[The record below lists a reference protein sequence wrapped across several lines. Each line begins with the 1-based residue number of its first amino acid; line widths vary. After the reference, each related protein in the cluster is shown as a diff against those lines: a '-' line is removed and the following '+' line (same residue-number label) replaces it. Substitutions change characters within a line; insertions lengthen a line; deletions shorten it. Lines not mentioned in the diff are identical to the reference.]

1 MGLKDLTPK
10 ELLHIKERDEEEQ
23 RKQQDKKIFKNVK
36 VLIEACYIAQRH
48 GAYTLEEARH
58 IMNAIDILILKD
70 NTSYSFKQS

>member
-10 ELLHIKERDEEEQ
+10 ELLDIKDRDEKEQ
-23 RKQQDKKIFKNVK
+23 RKQQDEKLFKNVI

-58 IMNAIDILILKD
+58 IMDAIDILTLKD
-70 NTSYSFKQS
+70 TSYSVK

>member
-10 ELLHIKERDEEEQ
+10 ELLDIKDRDEKEQ
-23 RKQQDKKIFKNVK
+23 RKQQDKKIFENVK

-58 IMNAIDILILKD
+58 IMDAIDILTIKD
-70 NTSYSFKQS
+70 TSYSVN